1 MEDCPTIKFRDI
13 KGSVSRLRAF
23 VWRRS
28 VIASQLRMTE
38 SQLIEAAL
46 LLGNDFTSPFPL
58 SEYTDVPAM
67 SLTREQV
74 IEFIKSRP
82 TNFQLS
88 SMNPQVQLVLEYSR
102 DFYRLADLS
111 HYPFDAKEDAE
122 LPLMTRDSFIDS
134 YDGQLHP
141 SDRKDLIANSEL
153 SAYGEP
159 QDLSLIISTY
169 LGDLGNS
176 RTSGNP
182 EENENSEVKAV
193 QCRAAVVV
201 SPKYQ
206 DVLAGMVESCRSGL
220 ADQDQLER
228 SGRETKK
235 SKRALKK
242 LAASIDVRHSWE
254 DIVVLDQYE
263 RLLKLLL
270 RHLLSGLATESAWR
284 STTIR
289 YDRINHQLLE
299 TLLDN
304 QVKSCSSFLCPC
316 HSHSFSR
323 CD

>member
-1 MEDCPTIKFRDI
+1 MEDCPTIKFRGI

-88 SMNPQVQLVLEYSR
+88 SMSPQVQLVLEYSR
-102 DFYRLADLS
+102 DFYRSADLS
-111 HYPFDAKEDAE
+111 HYPFDVDEEAE
-122 LPLMTRDSFIDS
+122 LPLMTRESFIDS
-134 YDGQLHP
+134 YPGRLH
-141 SDRKDLIANSEL
+141 SYDRKDLITNSEP
-153 SAYGEP
+153 SVVYDEP
-159 QDLSLIISTY
+159 QDLSLIISAY
-169 LGDLGNS
+169 LRNS
-176 RTSGNP
+176 SSRNP
-182 EENENSEVKAV
+182 EDENSEVKAV
-193 QCRAAVVV
+193 QCRAAVVI
-201 SPKYQ
+201 SQNYQ
-206 DVLAGMVESCRSGL
+206 DVLTGMVGSCRSGL
-220 ADQDQLER
+220 ADQVPK
-228 SGRETKK
+228 KK
-235 SKRALKK
+235 SKRALKR
-242 LAASIDVRHSWE
+242 LAASSDVRHSWE

-270 RHLLSGLATESAWR
+270 RHILNGLATESAWR

-304 QVKSCSSFLCPC
+304 QVKSCSSSLCPC
-316 HSHSFSR
+316 RSRSFSR